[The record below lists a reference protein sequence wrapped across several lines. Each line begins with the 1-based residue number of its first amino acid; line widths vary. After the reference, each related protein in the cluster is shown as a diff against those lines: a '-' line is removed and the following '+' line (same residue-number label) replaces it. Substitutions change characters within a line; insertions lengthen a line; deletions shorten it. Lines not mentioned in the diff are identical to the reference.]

1 MKLFE
6 AIKSRRSIFPTQFN
20 KKSIKNEDLELIL
33 EAANFAPTHK
43 KTEPWRFKVLQND
56 YKIKFANFL
65 SEKYKTTTTK
75 FSKYKFQKIINNV
88 KRSSAVILICMQRD
102 PLNSVPEWE
111 EIASVSMSVQNM
123 WLMCTELNIGSYW
136 SSSKLID
143 YVHEFIQLSEGEKCL
158 GIYYLGHYDKKIRE
172 RTNGSI
178 KDKVCWFK

>member
-6 AIKSRRSIFPTQFN
+6 AIKSRRSIFPKQYN

-75 FSKYKFQKIINNV
+75 FYLLQNLRNNRTSV
-88 KRSSAVILICMQRD
+88 RNETLSNACD
-102 PLNSVPEWE
+102 P
-111 EIASVSMSVQNM
+111 
-123 WLMCTELNIGSYW
+123 
-136 SSSKLID
+136 
-143 YVHEFIQLSEGEKCL
+143 
-158 GIYYLGHYDKKIRE
+158 
-172 RTNGSI
+172 
-178 KDKVCWFK
+178 